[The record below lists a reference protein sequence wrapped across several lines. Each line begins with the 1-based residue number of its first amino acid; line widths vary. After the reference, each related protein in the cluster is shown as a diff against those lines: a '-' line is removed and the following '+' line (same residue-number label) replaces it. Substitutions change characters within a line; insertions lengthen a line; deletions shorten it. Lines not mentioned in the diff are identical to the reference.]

1 MCGIVGAVST
11 RNIVPV
17 LVQGL
22 ERLEYRGYDSCG
34 VAVYAQGA
42 DAEHSGL
49 RRARS
54 TSRVAELAAQVA
66 GVDGQAKLEG
76 LIGIAHTR
84 WATHGVPSVSN
95 AHPHFSHGP
104 GLDAHHRPGRIALV
118 HNGIIENHD
127 ELRASLKAKG
137 YVFVSQTDTE
147 VIAHLVDSLYDGDL
161 FEAVQLATA
170 QLHGAYAIAVF
181 CKDEPHRLIGA
192 RAGSPLILGVGKD
205 GQEHFLASDAMAL
218 AGVTD
223 QIVYLDEGDVVDIQL
238 GKYWLLDKARK
249 PVAPAQRPVKTVLA
263 HSGAAELGP
272 YRHYMQK
279 EIFEQPRAIADTL
292 EGVDGIVPELFDQQ
306 MNHAPG
312 ANAHKVFAEIDN
324 VLILA
329 CGTSYYSGCT
339 AKYWLESI
347 AKVPTQVEVASEY
360 RYRDSVPN
368 PKTLV
373 VTITQSGE
381 TADTLAALR
390 HAQSLGMKHTLTI
403 CNVATSAMVR
413 ECSLAYVTRAGV
425 EIGVASTKAFTTQL
439 AGLFLLTLALAQAKG
454 HLTEA
459 AEQEHIKAMRH
470 LPSALQAVLALEPQ
484 IISWSEDFAKKE
496 NALFLGRGMHYP
508 IAMEGALK
516 LKEIT
521 YIHAEAY
528 PAGEL
533 KHGPLALVTSEMPV
547 VTVAPNDALLEKLK
561 SNLHE
566 VRARGGVLY
575 VLADADTRIENGD
588 GMHVIRMPEHYG
600 ALSPLLHVVPLQL
613 LAYHTACARGTD
625 VDKPRNLAK
634 SVTVE

>member
-1 MCGIVGAVST
+1 MCGIVAAVSN

-22 ERLEYRGYDSCG
+22 QRLEYRGYDSCG
-34 VAVYAQGA
+34 VAVYAG
-42 DAEHSGL
+42 GL
-49 RRARS
+49 KRARS
-54 TSRVAELAAQVA
+54 TSRVAELQAQVSA
-66 GVDGQAKLEG
+66 EHIEG
-76 LIGIAHTR
+76 STGIAHTR
-84 WATHGVPSVSN
+84 WATHGAPAVHN
-95 AHPHFSHGP
+95 AHPHFSHGT
-104 GLDAHHRPGRIALV
+104 GADAAVRPGRVALV

-127 ELRASLKAKG
+127 ELRAALQAKG
-137 YVFVSQTDTE
+137 YVFQSQTDTE
-147 VIAHLVDSLYDGDL
+147 VIVHLIDSLYDGDL
-161 FEAVQLATA
+161 FEALKAAVA
-170 QLHGAYAIAVF
+170 QLHGAYAIAAF
-181 CKDEPHRLIGA
+181 CKDEPQRVVGA

-205 GQEHFLASDAMAL
+205 HSENFLASDAMAL

-223 QIVYLDEGDVVDIQL
+223 QIVYLEEGDLVDMQL
-238 GKYWLLDKARK
+238 GKYWVIDRQHKAVTRE
-249 PVAPAQRPVKTVLA
+249 VKTVQA

-292 EGVDGIVPELFDQQ
+292 EGVNAIVPELFGD
-306 MNHAPG
+306 A
-312 ANAHKVFAEIDN
+312 AYRTFKDIDS

-339 AKYWLESI
+339 AKYWLEDI
-347 AKVPTQVEVASEY
+347 AGIPTQVEVASEY
-360 RYRDSVPN
+360 RYRTSVPN
-368 PKTLV
+368 PRTLV

-390 HAQSLGMKHTLTI
+390 HAQSLGMTQTLTI

-413 ECSLAYVTRAGV
+413 ECKLAYITRAGV
-425 EIGVASTKAFTTQL
+425 EIGVASTKAFTAQL
-439 AGLFLLTLALAQAKG
+439 AGLFLLTLALAQSKG
-454 HLTEA
+454 RLSDEAEA
-459 AEQEHIKAMRH
+459 AHLKAMRH
-470 LPSALQAVLALEPQ
+470 LPAALQAVLALEPQ
-484 IISWSEDFAKKE
+484 IISWSEDFTKME
-496 NALFLGRGMHYP
+496 NALFLGRGLHYP

-516 LKEIT
+516 LKEIS

-533 KHGPLALVTSEMPV
+533 KHGPLALVTSAMPV
-547 VTVAPNDALLEKLK
+547 VAVAPNDSLLEKLK
-561 SNLHE
+561 SNLQE

-575 VLADADTRIENGD
+575 VLADADTQIENGE
-588 GMHVIRMPEHYG
+588 GIHVIRMPEHYG